1 MTSDRNPKADTPS
14 TRRRRSEDPIAM
26 GLRRLWTDVED
37 EAVPD
42 DFLSLLDEIDTRRAQ
57 KASVAGSAD
66 GTAGEAGS
74 ADGTA
79 GKGRA

>member
-26 GLRRLWTDVED
+26 GLRRLWADVEN

-42 DFLSLLDEIDTRRAQ
+42 DFLSLLDEIDTRRTEA
-57 KASVAGSAD
+57 APDTG
-66 GTAGEAGS
+66 GT
-74 ADGTA
+74 D
-79 GKGRA
+79 KDRV